1 MSEPRMHVQTRN
13 GIQGIMK
20 AIALEAASRYCLEHG
35 LSLEKLKAQKCE
47 IIENAMVFAQPTGVK
62 PDGLRND
69 LATRPHPTL
78 ILKLDKNGNL
88 LIETTEHTKKYL
100 AN

>member
-1 MSEPRMHVQTRN
+1 MSEPRVHVQTRN
-13 GIQGIMK
+13 GIQGIIK
-20 AIALEAASRYCLEHG
+20 VIALEAAGRYCAENG

-47 IIENAMVFAQPTGVK
+47 IVENVMIFAQPTGVK

-69 LATRPHPTL
+69 LATRPYPTL
-78 ILKLDKNGNL
+78 ILKLDEKGNL
-88 LIETTEHTKKYL
+88 LIETTEHTRKYL